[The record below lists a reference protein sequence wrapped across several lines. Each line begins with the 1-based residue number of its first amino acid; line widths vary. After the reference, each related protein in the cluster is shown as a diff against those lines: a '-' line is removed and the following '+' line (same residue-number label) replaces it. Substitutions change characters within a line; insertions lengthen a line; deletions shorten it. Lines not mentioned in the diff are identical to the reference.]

1 MRKKKS
7 PTLVIRQNCP
17 FCGRTV
23 DITDKDTDS
32 FIRENKYLQKAR
44 QYFHKTCYQKFYNI
58 GEEIEYDRATV
69 SNKKN

>member
-1 MRKKKS
+1 MRKRKT
-7 PTLVIRQNCP
+7 PVRQNCP
-17 FCGRTV
+17 FCGRAV

-69 SNKKN
+69 FNKKN